1 MPNSRPFRPTTAAGA
16 LRSGLGLALAAGLA
30 LTGAAPA
37 SAETAAPPANPV
49 LTAQLEDLDRGVVA
63 LASPDGGVFV
73 SWRLLATEVTGSSDS
88 GMVGADFA
96 VYRGAERIGVVTD
109 STNLHDPAGA
119 PGDEYRVVPLVDG
132 APGEPSAPAV
142 ASADAFE
149 TLPLQKPADGVTPA
163 GEAYT
168 YSANDMSVGD
178 MDGDGDYEYVVKWYP
193 SNAKDVSQ
201 KGYTGSTYLDTYEAD
216 GTLLHRI
223 DLGVNIRSGAHYTQF
238 LVSDFDGDGRS
249 EIMTKTAPGT
259 TILPGGDPA
268 RAESITLLPEDV
280 AAGVTAQDDYRLSA
294 AGYRE
299 HLIEVFE
306 GWGTREEVTSGQWP
320 ATLEE
325 AFGIAPTHA
334 YPLDRAGATELADYF
349 IDVYAP
355 SRSDRNDLTTFEGFI
370 LSGPEYLTVFDGES
384 GEELQTAAYE
394 PGRGDDGLV
403 WGDYAYSR
411 IEPGNRV
418 DRFLAGVASFD
429 GETQSAVFARGY
441 YTRAVVVAYDW
452 DGTSLSQRWIADSG
466 HVPLTNPFNDTPHG
480 REGTSPEWATLTT
493 QGFHSLSAADVDGDG
508 RQEIVYGSATLD
520 DDGSLLYSSYD
531 TLPEG
536 SSAPGTEAKLGHGD
550 AMHVTDID
558 PANPGLEI
566 FSVHEGGVGAPYGYA
581 LRDAATGEVLFG
593 AYSGKDTGRGMI
605 GDIDPAIPG
614 QEVWAIGTLSASGEP
629 IDGADPAEQPGTN
642 QSIRWAADMTT
653 QIVASTTMQDAT
665 PVTPTIVTGDGTV
678 LLSADGTVTNNGTKG
693 NPSLVADVLGDWRE
707 ELLLPTA
714 DSSEIRIY
722 SSTEVTDRKLTTL
735 MHDPQYRV
743 EVARQQTA
751 YNQPSYTSYGL
762 ASDIDWS
769 TVPVLA
775 QEGAPQ
781 PTPEPTPTPTP
792 QPTGTPVPMPTETAP
807 PVIPAPGD
815 PAPGRPAPHA
825 PAPVAGPDGE
835 LAATGTD
842 LSLLPLGALA
852 LLLGGGV
859 LLLRRRPQHGE

>member
-30 LTGAAPA
+30 LTGASAAAAQTTAPPA
-37 SAETAAPPANPV
+37 VPANPV

-132 APGEPSAPAV
+132 EPGEPSAPAT

-259 TILPGGDPA
+259 TILPGGDTA

-280 AAGVTAQDDYRLSA
+280 AAGVTPQDDYRLSA

-299 HLIEVFE
+299 HLIGVFE

-370 LSGPEYLTVFDGES
+370 LTGPEYLTVFDGES
-384 GEELQTAAYE
+384 GEELQTVAYE
-394 PGRGDDGLV
+394 PARGDDGLL

-411 IEPGNRV
+411 IEPGNRN

-452 DGTSLSQRWIADSG
+452 DGSELSQRWVADSG

-629 IDGADPAEQPGTN
+629 LDGGDPAEQPGTN

-678 LLSADGTVTNNGTKG
+678 LLSAEGTVTNNGTKG

-714 DSSEIRIY
+714 DSSAIRIY

-775 QEGAPQ
+775 QEGTEPV
-781 PTPEPTPTPTP
+781 PTPTATA
-792 QPTGTPVPMPTETAP
+792 TATAVPMPTETAP
-807 PVIPAPGD
+807 PVVPAPGD
-815 PAPGRPAPHA
+815 PAPHA
-825 PAPVAGPDGE
+825 PAPVAGPDGD

-852 LLLGGGV
+852 LLLGGGA
-859 LLLRRRPQHGE
+859 LLLRRRATPRA

>member
-1 MPNSRPFRPTTAAGA
+1 MPNSRPFRPPSTAGA

-30 LTGAAPA
+30 LTGA
-37 SAETAAPPANPV
+37 STAAAAPQAGSANPV

-73 SWRLLATEVTGSSDS
+73 SWRLLATEVTGSSGT
-88 GMVGADFA
+88 GMIGADFA
-96 VYRGAERIGVVTD
+96 VYRGAEQVGVVTD
-109 STNLHDPAGA
+109 STNLHDPDGT

-132 APGEPSAPAV
+132 APGEPSAPAT

-259 TILPGGDPA
+259 TVLPGGDPA
-268 RAESITLLPEDV
+268 RAQSITLLPEDV
-280 AAGVTAQDDYRLSA
+280 AAGVTAEDDYRLSA
-294 AGYRE
+294 AGYRD
-299 HLIEVFE
+299 HLIGVFE

-334 YPLDRAGATELADYF
+334 YPLDRDGATELADYF

-370 LSGPEYLTVFDGES
+370 LDGPEYLTVFDGES

-394 PGRGDDGLV
+394 PGRGDDGLL

-452 DGTSLSQRWIADSG
+452 DGTSLSQRWVADSG
-466 HVPLTNPFNDTPHG
+466 HVPLTNPFDDTPHG

-605 GDIDPAIPG
+605 GDVDPAIPG
-614 QEVWAIGTLSASGEP
+614 QEVWAIGKLSASGEP
-629 IDGADPAEQPGTN
+629 LTGGDSSQQPGTN

-678 LLSADGTVTNNGTKG
+678 LLSAEGTVTNNGTKG

-714 DSSEIRIY
+714 DSSAIRIY

-775 QEGAPQ
+775 QEGTEPV
-781 PTPEPTPTPTP
+781 PSPTPTPA
-792 QPTGTPVPMPTETAP
+792 PTGTPVPMPTETAP

-815 PAPGRPAPHA
+815 PAPGEPAPHE
-825 PAPVAGPDGE
+825 PAPVAGPDGD
-835 LAATGTD
+835 LAATGVD

-852 LLLGGGV
+852 LLLGGGA
-859 LLLRRRPQHGE
+859 LLLRRRLQHGE